1 MNKLQLDL
9 DTLRVDSFETD
20 DAEQAQRGTVRGQ
33 EAAPSYL
40 DVTICPTSCRCPN
53 TQ

>member
-1 MNKLQLDL
+1 MNKLQLNL
-9 DTLRVDSFETD
+9 ETLHVESFLVADEE
-20 DAEQAQRGTVRGQ
+20 AEARGTVRGQ